1 MKSLSKKFIV
11 SCLTHCSRRVLA
23 RYAPSVVAITGSAGK
38 TSTKDAVRA
47 VLARQY
53 RTRGSEKSFNS
64 ELGVPLT
71 ILGLA
76 NAWKSVL
83 GWFGNLLRAFFLAYG
98 PRVRYPEWLVLEVGA
113 DRPGDITRIM
123 RYVKPIIAII
133 TCIGEIPV
141 HVENF
146 PTPRDLAREKSLL
159 ANALPENGM
168 LILNADDNTVSGM
181 DAAHKGPLLRYGFS
195 EGADVRASHTQIMYE
210 GNRPVGLTLKVDAIG
225 KSIPLRLPDTF
236 GEHNVGAALAA
247 LAVGITTHINPLR
260 CAEALQTLVPPRGRL
275 RLIDGVKGT
284 LILDDSYNASPVAVI
299 AALDT
304 VEKLRVEGRKISI
317 LGDMMELGVYAPEAH
332 RAVGKRAAKVL
343 DALYLVGTR
352 AKFIGEGAREEG
364 MATTKIKTFDE
375 SAAAGRA
382 LEYDLKSGDLILVK
396 GSQYVRMERAIYE
409 IMAEPSRAS
418 ELLVRQE
425 EEWKKR

>member
-181 DAAHKGPLLRYGFS
+181 GAAHKGPLLRYGFS

-275 RLIDGVKGT
+275 RLTDGGKGT
-284 LILDDSYNASPVAVI
+284 LTL
-299 AALDT
+299 
-304 VEKLRVEGRKISI
+304 
-317 LGDMMELGVYAPEAH
+317 
-332 RAVGKRAAKVL
+332 VGKRA
-343 DALYLVGTR
+343 
-352 AKFIGEGAREEG
+352 KFVGEGAREEG
-364 MATTKIKTFDE
+364 MATAKIKTFDE

-409 IMAEPSRAS
+409 IMADPERAS
-418 ELLVRQE
+418 ELLVRQ
-425 EEWKKR
+425 

>member
-1 MKSLSKKFIV
+1 M
-11 SCLTHCSRRVLA
+11 
-23 RYAPSVVAITGSAGK
+23 
-38 TSTKDAVRA
+38 
-47 VLARQY
+47 
-53 RTRGSEKSFNS
+53 
-64 ELGVPLT
+64 
-71 ILGLA
+71 
-76 NAWKSVL
+76 
-83 GWFGNLLRAFFLAYG
+83 
-98 PRVRYPEWLVLEVGA
+98 
-113 DRPGDITRIM
+113 
-123 RYVKPIIAII
+123 
-133 TCIGEIPV
+133 
-141 HVENF
+141 
-146 PTPRDLAREKSLL
+146 
-159 ANALPENGM
+159 
-168 LILNADDNTVSGM
+168 
-181 DAAHKGPLLRYGFS
+181 
-195 EGADVRASHTQIMYE
+195 
-210 GNRPVGLTLKVDAIG
+210 
-225 KSIPLRLPDTF
+225 
-236 GEHNVGAALAA
+236 
-247 LAVGITTHINPLR
+247 
-260 CAEALQTLVPPRGRL
+260 
-275 RLIDGVKGT
+275 
-284 LILDDSYNASPVAVI
+284 AVI

>member
-1 MKSLSKKFIV
+1 MKSLFKKFIV

-23 RYAPSVVAITGSAGK
+23 HYAPSIVAITGSAGK
-38 TSTKDAVRA
+38 TSTKDAVKV

-76 NAWKSVL
+76 NAWGNVL

-98 PRVRYPEWLVLEVGA
+98 PQVKYPEWLVLEVGA
-113 DRPGDITRIM
+113 DRPGDIARIT
-123 RYVKPIIAII
+123 RYVKPTIAII
-133 TCIGEIPV
+133 TRIGEIPV

-159 ANALPENGM
+159 ANALSEDGM
-168 LILNADDNTVSGM
+168 LILNADDSTVSGM
-181 DAAHKGPLLRYGFS
+181 SAAHKGPLLRYGFS
-195 EGADVRASHTQIMYE
+195 EDADVRASHTQIMYE

-304 VEKLRVEGRKISI
+304 VEKLRVEGRKIAI

-332 RAVGKRAAKVL
+332 RTVGKRAAKVL

-382 LEYDLKSGDLILVK
+382 LEYDLKSGDIILVK

-409 IMAEPSRAS
+409 IMADPERAS

-425 EEWKKR
+425 KEWSKR

>member
-1 MKSLSKKFIV
+1 M
-11 SCLTHCSRRVLA
+11 
-23 RYAPSVVAITGSAGK
+23 
-38 TSTKDAVRA
+38 
-47 VLARQY
+47 
-53 RTRGSEKSFNS
+53 
-64 ELGVPLT
+64 
-71 ILGLA
+71 
-76 NAWKSVL
+76 
-83 GWFGNLLRAFFLAYG
+83 
-98 PRVRYPEWLVLEVGA
+98 
-113 DRPGDITRIM
+113 
-123 RYVKPIIAII
+123 
-133 TCIGEIPV
+133 
-141 HVENF
+141 
-146 PTPRDLAREKSLL
+146 
-159 ANALPENGM
+159 
-168 LILNADDNTVSGM
+168 
-181 DAAHKGPLLRYGFS
+181 
-195 EGADVRASHTQIMYE
+195 
-210 GNRPVGLTLKVDAIG
+210 
-225 KSIPLRLPDTF
+225 
-236 GEHNVGAALAA
+236 GAALAA

-304 VEKLRVEGRKISI
+304 VEKLRVEGRKIAI

-332 RAVGKRAAKVL
+332 RTVGKRAAKVL